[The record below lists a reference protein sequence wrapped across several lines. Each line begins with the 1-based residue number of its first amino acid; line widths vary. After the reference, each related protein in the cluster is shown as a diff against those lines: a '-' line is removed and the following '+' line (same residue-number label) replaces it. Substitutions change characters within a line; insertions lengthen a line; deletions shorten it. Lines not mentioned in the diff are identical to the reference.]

1 MVPQNQLA
9 ALNRSTSVP
18 MPANLEDFDKNPESY
33 PASGRQLDVAL
44 VTLTGVSKGARF
56 ISRFVSITWTA
67 QRVSECTRL
76 VRFRLQFDL
85 RSQNREKFRHPG
97 RMCRPCGSSNQ
108 IGIHDSLIHR
118 DLDECSTGHRHVR

>member
-44 VTLTGVSKGARF
+44 VTRTGVSKGAGF
-56 ISRFVSITWTA
+56 ISRSSRSPGQLRGYRNALVSFDSVYSSIFVPRTERNFDIQAGCAGHAGAVIRLASTTA
-67 QRVSECTRL
+67 
-76 VRFRLQFDL
+76 
-85 RSQNREKFRHPG
+85 
-97 RMCRPCGSSNQ
+97 
-108 IGIHDSLIHR
+108 
-118 DLDECSTGHRHVR
+118 